1 MKKPQED
8 YDISELVKA
17 WKEYIKEKNT
27 EEKDYECDPRDNS
40 YRTPDTKQCDR

>member
-17 WKEYIKEKNT
+17 WKEYIKEKNS
-27 EEKDYECDPRDNS
+27 EEKDYECDPRDDS